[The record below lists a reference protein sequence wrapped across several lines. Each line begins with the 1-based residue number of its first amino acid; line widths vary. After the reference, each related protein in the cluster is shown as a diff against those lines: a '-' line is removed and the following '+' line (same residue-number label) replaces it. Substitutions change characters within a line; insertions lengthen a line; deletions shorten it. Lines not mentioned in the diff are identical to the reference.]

1 MSATDA
7 SAVPLRFSATFPCDG
22 RFCPAV
28 ADLAVKV
35 AGSLGYP
42 DAEAKSIGEAIH
54 LAFEQAVGQSAGQAT
69 GHGSV
74 HVDVTLRAGG
84 DVIDATVRCSDRV
97 LLELTRPRA
106 H

>member
-1 MSATDA
+1 MSLTDA
-7 SAVPLRFSATFPCDG
+7 PAGPLRFSATFPCDG

-28 ADLAVKV
+28 ADLAVRV

-42 DAEAKSIGEAIH
+42 EAEARSFGEEIYR
-54 LAFEQAVGQSAGQAT
+54 AFELAVGQSA

-84 DVIDATVRCSDRV
+84 EALDASVRCSDRV

>member
-1 MSATDA
+1 MSLTDA
-7 SAVPLRFSATFPCDG
+7 PAVPLRFSATFPCDG

-42 DAEAKSIGEAIH
+42 EAEARSFGEEIYR
-54 LAFEQAVGQSAGQAT
+54 AFEQAVGQA

-84 DVIDATVRCSDRV
+84 ETLDATVRCSDRV